1 MRKRRQLAHRLPIV
15 LSLFVQ
21 RNSRKRGRLTCR
33 HVLTQL
39 LVPKTTR
46 ENGKKSSV
54 LTRRPLPQ
62 TQDQVQVSANAAR
75 LWIILPHRQK

>member
-1 MRKRRQLAHRLPIV
+1 MKLYFD
-15 LSLFVQ
+15 LSPCVDT
-21 RNSRKRGRLTCR
+21 N
-33 HVLTQL
+33 

-46 ENGKKSSV
+46 ENGENLRR

-75 LWIILPHRQK
+75 LWIILPHRQKSQTQKSPADRQSK